1 MFNKKY
7 QMCSLF
13 LVELGLF
20 NLNFS
25 EKYGNIS
32 DKNYQIKLASYN
44 FKEDDK
50 KNLLKKLLIKR
61 VK

>member
-20 NLNFS
+20 NLNYS

-44 FKEDDK
+44 FKEYDK
-50 KNLLKKLLIKR
+50 KTS
-61 VK
+61 

>member
-1 MFNKKY
+1 
-7 QMCSLF
+7 MCSLF

-20 NLNFS
+20 NLNYS
-25 EKYGNIS
+25 EKYGNIF

>member
-1 MFNKKY
+1 
-7 QMCSLF
+7 MCSLF

-20 NLNFS
+20 NLNYS

-50 KNLLKKLLIKR
+50 KNLLKKLRDLHCI
-61 VK
+61 